1 MNPLMKDIE
10 SVLIYSEQINPRV
23 TQLAQQINRDYE
35 GKDLMLVCVLKGASM
50 FFADLFKQIELPVSC
65 EFIAISSYGASTKS
79 SGVVRLIKDVDTPV
93 QGKHVLF
100 IEDIVD
106 SGLSMHYLLENF
118 ATRGAS
124 SVRVCTLFDKPA
136 RRKVDLKAD
145 YVGFEIPDAFIVGYG
160 LDYNEKYRNL
170 PDVCILSPSVYE

>member
-10 SVLIYSEQINPRV
+10 SVLLYSEQINQRV
-23 TQLAQQINRDYE
+23 AQIAQQINRDYE
-35 GKDLMLVCVLKGASM
+35 GKDLMLVCVLKGASI
-50 FFADLFKQIELPVSC
+50 FFADLFKKIELPVSC

-100 IEDIVD
+100 VEDIVD

-118 ATRGAS
+118 ATRGAA

-145 YVGFEIPDAFIVGYG
+145 YVGFEIPNAFIVGYG

-170 PDVCILSPSVYE
+170 PDVCVLSPSVYE